1 MNYNAYWYDPEQDQV
16 PWDTNDICIGNRKY
30 ICKIT
35 EVTSGNT
42 PEEALASGPVARGST
57 SARLMLLVAD
67 DVETAMSLQ
76 NINPYPDLDF

>member
-42 PEEALASGPVARGST
+42 PEEALADGPVAICCW
-57 SARLMLLVAD
+57 LQMMLK
-67 DVETAMSLQ
+67 LQ
-76 NINPYPDLDF
+76 CLCKTLIHILILISDLR